1 VSSPTLLAERL
12 HVDEVRVPDAAV
24 EPNYNVTPRTE
35 VPIVAESI
43 SEDGDHRRV
52 LDRVRWGLVPSWAK
66 DLSVGD
72 RLINARAEGLAAKPA
87 YRKAFERRR
96 CLMPADGF
104 YEWRV
109 VPGTS
114 GKRKQKQPYF
124 IARVDREPMAF
135 AGLYEVW
142 RDRGDPEAQ
151 WVRSCAIVTTD
162 ANDKL
167 APIHDRM
174 PVVLAERDW
183 DEWLDP
189 ENRDTTK
196 LARLLVPAPGSEF
209 LCYPVSTLVNK
220 PDNQG
225 RELLDEVPEAT
236 ATEPP
241 VSEPGLFS

>member
-1 VSSPTLLAERL
+1 VSVSSPTLLAEQL
-12 HVDEVRVPDAAV
+12 HVDEVRVPDAEV

-35 VPIVAESI
+35 VPIVAERI
-43 SEDGDHRRV
+43 SDDGDRLRV

-72 RLINARAEGLAAKPA
+72 RLINARADGLASKPA

-104 YEWRV
+104 YEWRAL
-109 VPGTS
+109 PG
-114 GKRKQKQPYF
+114 RQVKQPYF
-124 IARVDREPMAF
+124 IARADREPMAF

-142 RDRGDPEAQ
+142 RDRTDPDAQ

-162 ANDKL
+162 ANEKL

-183 DEWLDP
+183 AEWLDP

-196 LARLLVPAPGSEF
+196 LARLLVPAPSDEF
-209 LCYPVSTLVNK
+209 LSYPVSTLVNK
-220 PDNQG
+220 PENQG
-225 RELLDEVPEAT
+225 PELLDRVA
-236 ATEPP
+236 EPDTSAP
-241 VSEPGLFS
+241 DGSLGI